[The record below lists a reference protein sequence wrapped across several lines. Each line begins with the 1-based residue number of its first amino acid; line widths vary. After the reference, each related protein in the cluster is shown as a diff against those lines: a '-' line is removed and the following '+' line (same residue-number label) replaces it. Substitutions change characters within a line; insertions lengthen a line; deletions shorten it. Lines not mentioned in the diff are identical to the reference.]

1 MRESLHNARRSAL
14 IVAGLV
20 LLYGQV
26 SAQDIASST
35 STPTIRVAAEASV
48 ATAPDQAQVNIG
60 VLTEAANA
68 QDAAAKNAQEL
79 AAVLAELR
87 DALGDD
93 ADIKTVG
100 YSLNPKYQR
109 SKQGGEARIVGY
121 MATNTVEVTTNEL
134 DQVGNIVGVAAATG
148 ANRIQQL
155 RFTLTDETSLQAEA
169 LSQAAVRAKKKVAA
183 IASALDLQMGRILA
197 VEEGTHSVTPILVR
211 SRQVAMAEAG
221 ATPAPVEPGII
232 EVRATVTLTVEIRQ

>member
-1 MRESLHNARRSAL
+1 MYESLHNAKKAVLTVAAL
-14 IVAGLV
+14 I
-20 LLYGQV
+20 LLHGGV
-26 SAQDIASST
+26 SAQDIAST
-35 STPTIRVAAEASV
+35 SMPTIRVAAEASV
-48 ATAPDQAQVNIG
+48 ATAPDQAQVSIG
-60 VLTEAANA
+60 VVTEAENA
-68 QDAAAKNAQEL
+68 QDAAAENAREL
-79 AAVLAELR
+79 AAVLAKLR

-155 RFTLTDETSLQAEA
+155 RFTLTDETPLQAEA
-169 LSQAAVRAKKKVAA
+169 LRQAAVRAKKKVEA
-183 IASALDLQMGRILA
+183 IASALDLETGRILA

-221 ATPAPVEPGII
+221 ATPTPVEPGTI